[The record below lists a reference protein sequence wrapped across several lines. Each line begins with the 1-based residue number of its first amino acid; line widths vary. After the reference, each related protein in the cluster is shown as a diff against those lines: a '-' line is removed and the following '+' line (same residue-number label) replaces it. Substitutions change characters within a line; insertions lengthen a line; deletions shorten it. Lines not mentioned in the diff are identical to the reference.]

1 MSEQIKTEQVENTE
15 ASGLLLSVEP
25 LEKAVTLHATD
36 DTDAG
41 ADSGDSDT
49 SDSVGG
55 DSDGS
60 DTSDADGTDGGGGDS
75 DATDGGDADGT
86 DIIGDNADGT
96 DAAADADG
104 TDSK

>member
-1 MSEQIKTEQVENTE
+1 MSEQIKAEQVENTE

-25 LEKAVTLHATD
+25 LEKPVALHATD

-41 ADSGDSDT
+41 ADRGDSDA
-49 SDSVGG
+49 SDSLGG

-60 DTSDADGTDGGGGDS
+60 DASDADGTDGGDS
-75 DATDGGDADGT
+75 DGTDGGEADGM

-96 DAAADADG
+96 DATADADG
-104 TDSK
+104 TDSQ